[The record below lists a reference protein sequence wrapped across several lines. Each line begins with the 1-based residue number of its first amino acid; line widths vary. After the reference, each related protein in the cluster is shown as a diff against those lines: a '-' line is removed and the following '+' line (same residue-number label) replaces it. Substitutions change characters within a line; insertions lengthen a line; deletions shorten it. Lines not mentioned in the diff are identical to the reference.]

1 MSNFSFMD
9 GLLEYFSKKAEVFLK
24 DQGIDKTVADFEKDI
39 KFNKP
44 EWENINNYNQAM
56 YIVFYIEEL
65 MTAILNYVSF
75 KNGTSIKDER
85 EKFLSIYLSTN

>member
-24 DQGIDKTVADFEKDI
+24 NQGIDKTVADFEKDI

-65 MTAILNYVSF
+65 MTAILNYVSR
-75 KNGTSIKDER
+75 KTGTSFKEER
-85 EKFLSIYLSTN
+85 ENFLSIYLSTN